1 MLPIQGSE
9 MVMFRHPLSAPHPAF
24 RSRLSTGARDEL
36 ERVTPAGELS
46 VQAFFCALIGASL
59 TATGFGA
66 LAGVPLALVGLVL
79 AVVSL
84 HRPGGGSHSHLVAY
98 AAVAL
103 ALSGF
108 AVAVG
113 YGLALSIAT

>member
-1 MLPIQGSE
+1 
-9 MVMFRHPLSAPHPAF
+9 MFRHPLSASHSPF
-24 RSRLSTGARDEL
+24 RSRLTSGPGDEL

-66 LAGVPLALVGLVL
+66 LAGLPLALVGLVL
-79 AVVSL
+79 AQVSL
-84 HRPGGGSHSHLVAY
+84 HRPGGGAHSHLVSY

-103 ALSGF
+103 ALSAF

-113 YGLALSIAT
+113 YGLALSVTT

>member
-1 MLPIQGSE
+1 
-9 MVMFRHPLSAPHPAF
+9 MFRHPLSASRPAF
-24 RSRLSTGARDEL
+24 RSRLSSGPRDEL

-46 VQAFFCALIGASL
+46 VEAFFCALIGASL

-79 AVVSL
+79 ALVSL
-84 HRPGGGSHSHLVAY
+84 HRPGAGARSHLVAY
-98 AAVAL
+98 AGVTF
-103 ALSGF
+103 ALSAF
-108 AVAVG
+108 AIAIG